1 MKLIKKRFSTLI
13 VLLAGACLSL
23 GWHHHIIKPLP
34 AAALTWLIPMH
45 PSDKMVDIQIKTLT
59 STESRELLGHDL
71 PSKGVQPL
79 HLTIQNNTPE
89 SYSFNPEAID
99 LSSINPRDVA
109 KKIRKGAI
117 PRMVGFKILGML
129 FWPFMIPGT
138 IDSIHTMHTYKVL
151 KKDYQAK
158 AVKDEV
164 IPVYSTFNR
173 ILFVP
178 KDEFKKEFT
187 ITLIDLHKLEPL
199 VFTINMVEAHLLDEA
214 T

>member
-1 MKLIKKRFSTLI
+1 MKVLNKRIFSFI

-34 AAALTWLIPMH
+34 SVALTWLIPLH
-45 PSDKMVDIQIKTLT
+45 PNDKRVDIQIKTLT
-59 STESRELLGHDL
+59 SQESRELLGHDL

-79 HLTIQNNTPE
+79 HLTIQNNSPE
-89 SYSFNPEAID
+89 SYHFSPETID
-99 LSSINPRDVA
+99 LSSIDPRDIA
-109 KKIRKGAI
+109 KKIRKTAL

-138 IDSIHTMHTYKVL
+138 IDSIHTFHSYKML
-151 KKDYQAK
+151 KKDYRAK

-178 KDEFKKEFT
+178 MDDFKKEFT
-187 ITLIDLHKLEPL
+187 ITLVDLHKLEPL
-199 VFTINMVEAHLLDEA
+199 VFTITMVEERFLDEA